1 MKLAYYRE
9 KFYSLCIFGYKGVEA
24 SQGIVGKSNFLIDT
38 ASGGLGGSYHFI
50 PQFKT
55 ELILDHTDYKQ
66 LKNQFLTT
74 TLNLVWDFE

>member
-1 MKLAYYRE
+1 LFAFR
-9 KFYSLCIFGYKGVEA
+9 GVEA

-38 ASGGLGGSYHFI
+38 KSGGLGASYYFI
-50 PQFKT
+50 PQLKT
-55 ELILDHTDYKQ
+55 ELTVDHTDYQQ